1 MDENPG
7 LVARAALR
15 LTAWTERWV
24 PDAFIFAL
32 LATLIVFVAALV
44 WTPSSPLQVIDAWG
58 NGFWDLIAFTLQ
70 MSLVIITGHVLASS
84 APIGRMIRVIASWPT
99 TPRGAVALV
108 TFFAMFSSWFN
119 WGFSLIFSAVL
130 ARAVARRVSGVDYR
144 ALAAASMLGLGS
156 IWAQGL
162 SGSAAL
168 QMATPGALQ
177 PQIRKIVAAGGIVPG
192 GIIPFRDT
200 IFLWQSLV
208 SVAIEMLIVTLVMWL
223 ATPPASKARTATDL
237 GVDLDARESDA
248 GPTLSRAEGLEHSA
262 FLSMVIAV
270 FGAIYLVRYFNRAP
284 EPLNAITINI
294 LNFAFLMVGVML
306 HQTPARLMHAVQN
319 AVPAVW
325 GVVLQFPFYAGIA
338 AIITTTHLN
347 ERLAG
352 AFVGISTAYSFP
364 AIVAIYSAVLGV
376 FVPSGGSK
384 WVIEAPYVIAAAH
397 ELKVHLG
404 WVVASYDLGEAIAN
418 LLQPFWML
426 PTLAM
431 LGLRARDVM
440 GYTLI
445 VALALAPVVLLLVTL
460 LGATLSYSALADL
473 LLGGRLLGVLDGL
486 GRGLALFDG
495 LRAELLGEAVNA
507 AFGVDQLLTAGE
519 ERMAARA
526 DIEMQVLA
534 GAAGL
539 PLGAARAMNGGFEVF
554 RVRCLLSRLGSFRR
568 DRGTRPTY
576 RQSSETPIIS
586 CVPMLP

>member
-1 MDENPG
+1 MDDEPG
-7 LVARAALR
+7 LIARAALR

-32 LATLIVFVAALV
+32 LATLFVFIAAIV

-58 NGFWDLIAFTLQ
+58 NGFWDLITFTLQ
-70 MSLVIITGHVLASS
+70 MALIIITGHVLATS
-84 APIGRMIRVIASWPT
+84 APMGRAIRAIAAWPS
-99 TPRGAVALV
+99 TPRGAIALV
-108 TFFAMFSSWFN
+108 AFFAMFSSWFN

-130 ARAVARRVSGVDYR
+130 ARAVARRVAGVDYR

-177 PQIRKIVAAGGIVPG
+177 PQIREIVAAGGVVPG

-208 SVAIEMLIVTLVMWL
+208 SVLIEMAVVTLVMWL
-223 ATPPASKARTATDL
+223 ATPPAAKAKTAALLGIDL
-237 GVDLDARESDA
+237 GTGELQAPSLKPQA
-248 GPTLSRAEGLEHSA
+248 STPGAWLEHSP
-262 FLSMVIAV
+262 LLNIVIAV
-270 FGAIYLVRYFNRAP
+270 FGGIYLVRYFNRAP

-294 LNFAFLMVGVML
+294 LNFAFLIVGVIL
-306 HQTPARLMHAVQN
+306 HKTPARLMHAVQG

-325 GVVLQFPFYAGIA
+325 GVILQFPFYAGIA

-347 ERLAG
+347 ERLAN
-352 AFVGISTAYSFP
+352 AFVSISTPQTFP
-364 AIVAIYSAVLGV
+364 AVVAIYSAVLGV

-404 WVVASYDLGEAIAN
+404 WVVASYDLGEALAN

-426 PTLAM
+426 PTLGM
-431 LGLRARDVM
+431 FGLRARDVM
-440 GYTLI
+440 GYTFI

-460 LGATLSYSALADL
+460 LGATLPY
-473 LLGGRLLGVLDGL
+473 
-486 GRGLALFDG
+486 
-495 LRAELLGEAVNA
+495 
-507 AFGVDQLLTAGE
+507 
-519 ERMAARA
+519 
-526 DIEMQVLA
+526 
-534 GAAGL
+534 
-539 PLGAARAMNGGFEVF
+539 PL
-554 RVRCLLSRLGSFRR
+554 
-568 DRGTRPTY
+568 
-576 RQSSETPIIS
+576 
-586 CVPMLP
+586 